1 MYRRK
6 SILASLFDCDNPVQ
20 DALAHGSPAGIK
32 LAAEA
37 VAVQF
42 EILRRTS
49 VHSPA
54 EVYRVKT
61 GKRIWIVFYLLVA
74 GGAALFTFLLI
85 HQGAP
90 QVMAAFASAGWWIAA
105 VVIYHLAVPL
115 LLDALAWWS
124 LFPRA
129 ERLSLWE
136 FFWMRWIGESVSTL
150 VPSASVGGDV
160 VRARLAAL
168 HGASIP
174 TAAASVLVDITLGVF
189 VQIVFTLLGLA
200 LIVTA
205 TGRQSFVRPTL
216 IGAVI
221 GVLAIIGFYVVQ
233 RLGMFRFVGK
243 MISRLANAE
252 DWHSLVHSG
261 HTLDEAIRTQYA
273 RRSGVVGCCA
283 WTGASLIL
291 GSGEIWIALHAL
303 GLHAALMNSVI
314 LQSMVLTIRSVVF
327 PVPGA
332 LGVQEGGYVLV
343 GNLLGIPGDA
353 AFALSLIARVR
364 ELILG
369 IPGLIAWQ
377 VIEARRVLRARLAAS
392 AQ

>member
-1 MYRRK
+1 MK
-6 SILASLFDCDNPVQ
+6 
-20 DALAHGSPAGIK
+20 G
-32 LAAEA
+32 
-37 VAVQF
+37 
-42 EILRRTS
+42 
-49 VHSPA
+49 
-54 EVYRVKT
+54 
-61 GKRIWIVFYLLVA
+61 GKRIRIVFYLLVA
-74 GGAALFTFLLI
+74 AGAALFTFLLI

-105 VVIYHLAVPL
+105 VVAYHFAVPL

-124 LFPRA
+124 LFPKS

-136 FFWMRWIGESVSTL
+136 LFWMRWIGESVSTL

-168 HGASIP
+168 HGAPIP

-205 TGRQSFVRPTL
+205 TGHHGFVRPTL

-233 RLGMFRFVGK
+233 RLGMFRFIGK
-243 MISRLANAE
+243 MISKLANAD

-261 HTLDEAIRTQYA
+261 QTLDEAIRRLYA
-273 RRSGVVGCCA
+273 RRRGVFGCCA
-283 WTGASLIL
+283 WTATSLIL
-291 GSGEIWIALHAL
+291 GSGEIWIALYAL
-303 GLHAALMNSVI
+303 GLQATLVNALI
-314 LQSMVLTIRSVVF
+314 LQSMVLTIRSAMF

-332 LGVQEGGYVLV
+332 LGVQEGGYVV
-343 GNLLGIPGDA
+343 IGNVLGIPGDA

-364 ELILG
+364 EFVLG
-369 IPGLIAWQ
+369 IPGLLTWQ
-377 VIEARRVLRARLAAS
+377 LIEARRVWRARLDAS
-392 AQ
+392 AR